1 MSYRAEISFKQIS
14 AKDVFAFL
22 KEFKDWVKNS
32 IHEIAEDNF
41 MYCPTV
47 RWLHRSYADL
57 NDHNS
62 RDWCMQWA
70 RNLFSY
76 RYIYLP
82 EVELLCVYGVPG
94 IVQDLFDDT
103 IYFQNSTDQ
112 NYDYNTW
119 DKIELFKEVARK
131 WQAFTDEGVRERLH
145 LDNDDDL
152 DYHRKSA
159 CYNEIWNNYL
169 KQSLYDEDSVVYL
182 QLFGYYDIDVLTKF
196 ILTCER
202 IAKLEEK

>member
-1 MSYRAEISFKQIS
+1 
-14 AKDVFAFL
+14 
-22 KEFKDWVKNS
+22 
-32 IHEIAEDNF
+32 

-57 NDHNS
+57 NDYNS
-62 RDWCMQWA
+62 RDWCMHWA

-76 RYIYLP
+76 RYMYIP
-82 EVELLCVYGVPG
+82 EVQLLCVYGVPG

-103 IYFQNSTDQ
+103 IYFQNSVDQ
-112 NYDYNTW
+112 NYDYSTW
-119 DKIELFKEVARK
+119 DKIDLFKEVARK
-131 WQAFTDEGVRERLH
+131 WQAFTDAGVRERLH

-169 KQSLYDEDSVVYL
+169 KQSLYDEDSVVYV
-182 QLFGYYDIDVLTKF
+182 QLFGYYDVDVLTKF
-196 ILTCER
+196 IVTCER